1 MAYNKNL
8 YSSDTDALDAG
19 IIYDQ
24 NELMMQDEVNAA
36 IKNGDLIV
44 GQADNLASKMN
55 QFSTGE
61 FIVRATG
68 GDASLSDGDGHLVL
82 IRGNMIHTG
91 YIAKSVDMTVTP
103 IERDP
108 SAGEFTAQIDDDL
121 FLAEMEDTSGTMVF
135 TYGSSGWDY
144 DPANYGIMTDGLALP
159 GDVISVAYQK
169 EVRGTITQSNPSSFY
184 STGWNL
190 YDHDLLRAKVVHY
203 SDTYGFGIE
212 GTYTQLLFSETLEG
226 ETEPITVTNGRFTVP
241 SDGYVFVIGGN
252 DTDTAI
258 WMTWSDWQTE
268 PNGGVWEAY
277 SESEIDLS
285 TIMATYFVNGLMA
298 VGSYHDEID
307 LSLGKVTA
315 NVGKMTYSDENLDD
329 VIAMGVEYDYDNS
342 YIYYGL
348 TEPIVSQISLDNT
361 YAAYDHGIEY
371 YTVTQVPIYTQ
382 TLYGI
387 NLKNRLE
394 RDVVT
399 ISQQALSASEQAQV
413 ATNLNVVNK
422 SGDTMTGPLH
432 IKGNFVSNGTYSSNK
447 WSEQF
452 LLDDSEGTNI
462 GMLRSGHYANGIELA
477 DLFARRKINGSD
489 VFNEIQL
496 RIAADGTRSVTTSDP
511 AIWRNA
517 LNAVNKAGDTMTGS
531 LEIDKSSDPRII
543 LKNTAIDST
552 STTIATGQFTL
563 AFHDKNSRYIAYLQP
578 TYNDAGR
585 SSLAIAARNYVNGSN
600 VTNGMNLFV
609 SKNGTRSVSLDV
621 PDAWRSALGLGT
633 SGALPITIAQGGT
646 GQTELIHVSSKTSII
661 TAGSGVTIS
670 NAYYCQWGKSVQIF
684 LIWSTSSAITVQPD
698 GNAANVTI
706 GTLVSGKRPK
716 ITSVGTSYGD
726 SAGPAFYLVGT
737 DGVIQLGGCGGTGSV
752 RTIAANTV
760 FHAGINFLLP

>member
-1 MAYNKNL
+1 M
-8 YSSDTDALDAG
+8 
-19 IIYDQ
+19 
-24 NELMMQDEVNAA
+24 V
-36 IKNGDLIV
+36 
-44 GQADNLASKMN
+44 
-55 QFSTGE
+55 
-61 FIVRATG
+61 
-68 GDASLSDGDGHLVL
+68 
-82 IRGNMIHTG
+82 HTG

-108 SAGEFTAQIDDDL
+108 NAGEFTAQIDDDL

-144 DPANYGIMTDGLALP
+144 DPANYGITTDGLALP

-226 ETEPITVTNGRFTVP
+226 ETESITVTNGRFTVP

-298 VGSYHDEID
+298 VGSYQDEID

-315 NVGKMTYSDENLDD
+315 NVGKMTYTEENLDD
-329 VIAMGVEYDYDNS
+329 VIAMGVEYDYDDS

-348 TEPIVSQISLDNT
+348 TEPIVSQISIDNT

-382 TLYGI
+382 TLYGV

-399 ISQQALSASEQAQV
+399 ISQQTLSASEQAQV
-413 ATNLNVVNK
+413 ATNIGAVK
-422 SGDTMTGPLH
+422 KTGDTMTGNLT
-432 IKGNFVSNGTYSSNK
+432 IANNELQVQTTSRATGSTAQSTLYNRIAFLDSNNYKTGELYKSYGSDGRSALTLRNYQKVSNTEVAHYI
-447 WSEQF
+447 Q
-452 LLDDSEGTNI
+452 LAIDSEGN
-462 GMLRSGHYANGIELA
+462 
-477 DLFARRKINGSD
+477 
-489 VFNEIQL
+489 
-496 RIAADGTRSVTTSDP
+496 RSVSTNDTVAWCDG
-511 AIWRNA
+511 
-517 LNAVNKAGDTMTGS
+517 LGAVKKAGDTMTGD
-531 LEIDKSSDPRII
+531 LAIYKGNPDFDLRT
-543 LKNTAIDST
+543 TAGDST
-552 STTIATGQFTL
+552 LTSTASRTAFGQYRVVDKNGLVTLYILSTLETDGRVQTTIRTRKRISGTDYSHGLVMSINNNGDLVVTL
-563 AFHDKNSRYIAYLQP
+563 DQTPAWRKA
-578 TYNDAGR
+578 
-585 SSLAIAARNYVNGSN
+585 LAIGDANGA
-600 VTNGMNLFV
+600 F
-609 SKNGTRSVSLDV
+609 
-621 PDAWRSALGLGT
+621 
-633 SGALPITIAQGGT
+633 PITIAQGGT
-646 GQTELIHVSSKTSII
+646 GSTQVTTLSNNNNNQIIVPSTNITIVSAEYSS
-661 TAGSGVTIS
+661 
-670 NAYYCQWGKSVQIF
+670 WGKMAMVRLNWKSSQDISVP
-684 LIWSTSSAITVQPD
+684 AG
-698 GNAANVTI
+698 GNLSNIQV
-706 GTLVSGKRPK
+706 GTMPSGKRPS
-716 ITSVGTSYGD
+716 TLVFGHSNGD
-726 SAGPAFYLVGT
+726 EAGGAWYSLQTNGGVYLGAMES
-737 DGVIQLGGCGGTGSV
+737 TGSA
-752 RTIAANTV
+752 RTIT
-760 FHAGINFLLP
+760 AGTQINAYFCYLLA